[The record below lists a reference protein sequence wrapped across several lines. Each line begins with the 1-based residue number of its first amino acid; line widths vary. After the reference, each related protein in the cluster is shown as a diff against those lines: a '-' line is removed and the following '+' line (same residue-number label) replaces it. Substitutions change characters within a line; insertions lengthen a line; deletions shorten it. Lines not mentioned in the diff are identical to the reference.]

1 MKRNTFASIS
11 CVSQKPLHTWIM
23 ILLSQ
28 STLFLVIFTIKQSSL
43 KLSFDLEHMN
53 LFAFSREIEKSKS
66 VVTIEFMSLTNIF
79 FPWRKYSHSHSRRRL
94 KVFRSFLSRLWHFAS
109 VVCSWEAKKK
119 EKKVGEPL
127 DQFLSDHGHPP
138 IDSCRQGPQHIY

>member
-1 MKRNTFASIS
+1 MHQYLAFLKN
-11 CVSQKPLHTWIM
+11 PLHTWIM

-28 STLFLVIFTIKQSSL
+28 SSLFLVIFTIKQSSL
-43 KLSFDLEHMN
+43 KLSFNIWIFLPF
-53 LFAFSREIEKSKS
+53 LEKSKS

-79 FPWRKYSHSHSRRRL
+79 FSWRKYSHSHFRRRL

-119 EKKVGEPL
+119 KKKVGEPL

-138 IDSCRQGPQHIY
+138 IDSCRQGPQYIY